1 MMKMYKK
8 MLLIGSLFFLV
19 LMVVPQVA
27 NAATMTS
34 VGPDHDLYKQGDT
47 CVLYVTI
54 YNDKNAEIRVTQL
67 SATIDYY
74 TEDGTR
80 YLQKSFTSTELPDE
94 ISVGQ
99 SKTYQITIDLPDNIA
114 SGYTN
119 PKVEATTEIWRASNS
134 QWASSDYLSSDYL
147 SSKPKISIESQYKR
161 MYDEQVSIS
170 DYLTNMMNVF
180 IVTTIVFAAAAGVFF
195 FLLRKSKP
203 AMQQNNV

>member
-1 MMKMYKK
+1 MAIS
-8 MLLIGSLFFLV
+8 MLDI
-19 LMVVPQVA
+19 
-27 NAATMTS
+27 
-34 VGPDHDLYKQGDT
+34 
-47 CVLYVTI
+47 CC
-54 YNDKNAEIRVTQL
+54 
-67 SATIDYY
+67 IDYY

-94 ISVGQ
+94 ISGGQ